1 MLHIVV
7 TGGAGFI
14 GRAVVR
20 RLLDLGHRVAVADQ
34 VPGDLPDVCYRTG
47 DLRHPAAIESAIP
60 RGTEVVIH
68 LAAATSVLGSV
79 ACPVEVYHQNVAA
92 TAGLLERA
100 RIVGVRQF
108 VFSSTNAVVGDVGT
122 RTIREA
128 TPLQPLTPYGAT
140 KASAEML
147 IAGYAHAY
155 GIAGTVLRLSNVY
168 GPGMQAKDTLIARL
182 MRAALTE
189 RPVGIYGNG
198 QQERDYVYI
207 DDATSAFTLALDQ
220 PWDGPLVVGSGTSV
234 SVNRVHET
242 ATEIWGVPI
251 PVQRLEPRAGE
262 MPAVRV
268 DISRARA
275 RGYSPAV
282 SLAAGLKAVW
292 DDYLKTHEVVP
303 RPGKVR
309 AISGDRH

>member
-1 MLHIVV
+1 MLYLVV

-20 RLLDLGHRVAVADQ
+20 RLLDMGHRVVVADQ

-60 RGTEVVIH
+60 RGTDVIIH

-100 RIVGVRQF
+100 RIAGVRQF

-122 RTIREA
+122 RTISEA

-155 GIAGTVLRLSNVY
+155 GIAGTVLRLTNVY
-168 GPGMQAKDTLIARL
+168 GPGMQDKDTLIARL
-182 MRAALTE
+182 MRAALAE
-189 RPVGIYGNG
+189 GPIGIYGNG

-207 DDATSAFTLALDQ
+207 DDVVSAFTLALDH
-220 PWDGPLVVGSGTSV
+220 PWNGPVVVGSGTSM

-242 ATEIWGVPI
+242 AAEVCGVPI
-251 PVQRLEPRAGE
+251 PIQRLEPRAGE

-275 RGYSPAV
+275 MGYSPAIA
-282 SLAAGLKAVW
+282 LDDGLRAVW
-292 DDYLKTHEVVP
+292 DDFRVGREL
-303 RPGKVR
+303 VR
-309 AISGDRH
+309 ETGERSAP